1 MNLALKCFWETGPRQ
16 TGCPQNSRMSSLV
29 FIIRCPFCFQWR
41 CPDSHRMYLRPKRIA
56 SARVQN
62 VLFRGS
68 SLLYSN
74 MATCHTY
81 NNTSRHNGVNRDFM
95 AALSKSHG
103 STGKRNSP
111 QSTNRNNAIGIPK
124 SAPNDK
130 TPCSTPR
137 SLSSET
143 SSSSLASKPASVK
156 KSAFSRLKRFLMLE
170 DNQKTKGRTQRLY
183 YPPSE

>member
-1 MNLALKCFWETGPRQ
+1 MKIL
-16 TGCPQNSRMSSLV
+16 
-29 FIIRCPFCFQWR
+29 
-41 CPDSHRMYLRPKRIA
+41 LR
-56 SARVQN
+56 
-62 VLFRGS
+62 FRGS
-68 SLLYSN
+68 SSAL

-103 STGKRNSP
+103 STGKCNSP
-111 QSTNRNNAIGIPK
+111 QSTNRTNAIGIPK

-137 SLSSET
+137 SISSET
-143 SSSSLASKPASVK
+143 TSSSLASKPTSVK

-170 DNQKTKGRTQRLY
+170 DQDQGEDSKTY
-183 YPPSE
+183 SPPS